1 MAEATVL
8 ATIRQEID
16 NAVKKRERYK
26 NLVNGKKE
34 LLNSLKEKINDCI
47 RKVSATS
54 FENKSLYVDKLR
66 ATVEKIDKILEDA
79 APLINRFN
87 RDTINLGVAGA
98 TQVGKST
105 FLETLSGVK
114 LPRAK
119 EDDKEHGGDSTTAA
133 KSIIINSPETKVT
146 VNFRTKEEFVKN
158 VQAYLPEK
166 DKGKVSDVADFERL
180 PLDEIMSAT
189 EKANERTEL
198 KRLIEAQDAF
208 EHIRGFLGHNPI
220 EIDVED
226 IVDYVTYYQN
236 KDVKHRFWPVVKL
249 VEIRCPFIALGDS
262 DIKLTLVDLPGM
274 GESPRVRQQMVDELE
289 NEVDTVLLFFRSDAA
304 MNSEE
309 HNDTFERIKGAQK
322 FVTYK
327 TKFLSFLIN
336 VRKEDTNPE
345 GHIKTIMT
353 RIHDIFQHNTNEIY
367 QVYKTVVFDTD
378 KVHQDVVS
386 VLSKLVDDIEDL
398 DSDTI
403 DGWLKSIN
411 FDEISDLLNSAY
423 ASLTKSIPCTK
434 SEIALLN
441 KKAETITDEIEV
453 NFGKLQDSYNYKIVD
468 DKNGEM
474 TKAKDNYKK
483 VKSRIKEKVFE
494 INRYISDYPLGYEK
508 TEDLEAWDKKAL
520 KKTNGNHQDEF
531 REDQINRLRTY
542 IRRKY
547 NEIQFVATELY
558 DELID
563 EIIQNFN
570 LSLGADE
577 PFIKQKGRNGI
588 NELLSTLSTT
598 LEDYDNSFIK
608 IAFESLTDEKVS
620 LNQIAF
626 KYIFDTNYALI
637 MSTKEQIGGLSKD
650 YFSPIEGLSDDEVA
664 KNIKN
669 GLITMVRDVN
679 GKIAEA
685 IGNNCTE
692 PIMSFLYSKI
702 EYFVDSLVR
711 TQLNID
717 LVNNYADFVSPF
729 RMQLWPDTF
738 GSSNEAKIAREITNE
753 LREIINNLNNI

>member
-16 NAVKKRERYK
+16 KAVKKRERYK

-34 LLNSLKEKINDCI
+34 ILNSLKEKINDCI
-47 RKVSATS
+47 RKVSTTS

-208 EHIRGFLGHNPI
+208 EHIRGFLGHSPI

-274 GESPRVRQQMVDELE
+274 GESPRVSQQMVDELE

-322 FVTYK
+322 FVTDK

-367 QVYKTVVFDTD
+367 QVYKTVVFDMD

-411 FDEISDLLNSAY
+411 FDEISDLLNSAF
-423 ASLTKSIPCTK
+423 ASFANSIPRTN
-434 SEIALLN
+434 SEHTLLN
-441 KKAETITDEIEV
+441 TEVKKITKAIEV
-453 NFGKLQDSYNYKIVD
+453 NFAKLQDSYNYKIVND
-468 DKNGEM
+468 DGEM
-474 TKAKDNYKK
+474 TKAKENYKK

-494 INRYISDYPLGYEK
+494 INRYISDHPLGYEK
-508 TEDLEAWDKKAL
+508 NEDLEAWDKEAIENVEG
-520 KKTNGNHQDEF
+520 THQAEF
-531 REDQINRLRTY
+531 KEDQINRLRTY

-563 EIIQNFN
+563 EIIEKFN
-570 LSLGADE
+570 LSLDATE
-577 PFIKQKGRNGI
+577 PFIKQKGRNGV
-588 NELLSTLSTT
+588 NELLSTLRSI

-620 LNQIAF
+620 LHQIGF

-637 MSTKEQIGGLSKD
+637 MSTKGQSGGISEE
-650 YFSPIEGLSDDEVA
+650 YFSPISGLTDEEVA
-664 KNIKN
+664 KSIKN

-738 GSSNEAKIAREITNE
+738 GSSNEAKVAREIFNE
-753 LREIINNLNNI
+753 LREIINNINNI

>member
-1 MAEATVL
+1 MSDVL
-8 ATIRQEID
+8 NNIRQEIEK
-16 NAVKKRERYK
+16 AVKKRERYK
-26 NLVNGKKE
+26 ALVNGKVDVLK
-34 LLNSLKEKINDCI
+34 SLREKINDCI

-54 FENKSLYVDKLR
+54 FENKSLYADKLR
-66 ATVEKIDKILEDA
+66 VTVEKIDQILKDA

-105 FLETLSGVK
+105 FLETLSGVE

-146 VNFRTKEEFVKN
+146 VFFRTKEEFVKN
-158 VQAYLPEK
+158 IQAYLPEK
-166 DKGKVSDVADFERL
+166 DKGKVSDVVDFERL
-180 PLDEIMSAT
+180 PLDDIMSAT

-208 EHIRGFLGHNPI
+208 EHIRGLLGHSPI
-220 EIDVED
+220 EIEVQD

-249 VEIRCPFIALGDS
+249 VEIRCPFVALGDS
-262 DIKLTLVDLPGM
+262 NIKLTLVDLPGM
-274 GESPRVRQQMVDELE
+274 GESPRVSQQMVDELE

-304 MNSEE
+304 MNAEE
-309 HNDTFERIKGAQK
+309 HNGTFERIKGAQK
-322 FVTYK
+322 FVADK

-353 RIHDIFQHNTNEIY
+353 RIKDIFQHSADENY
-367 QVYKTVVFDTD
+367 KVYKTVVFDKD

-386 VLSKLVDDIEDL
+386 VLSKLVDDIEEL

-411 FDEISDLLNSAY
+411 FDEIADLINSAC
-423 ASLTKSIPCTK
+423 ANFANSIPCTK
-434 SEIALLN
+434 SEINLLN
-441 KKAETITDEIEV
+441 TKAGNIIKKIEV
-453 NFGKLQDSYNYKIVD
+453 NFAKLQDSYNYKIVGRD
-468 DKNGEM
+468 GEM
-474 TKAKDNYKK
+474 TSAKENYNK

-494 INRYISDYPLGYEK
+494 INRYISEHPLGYEK
-508 TEDLEAWDKKAL
+508 AEDLEAWDNEAVESAK
-520 KKTNGNHQDEF
+520 GNHQAKFKEN
-531 REDQINRLRTY
+531 EINRLRTY

-558 DELID
+558 EEVID
-563 EIIQNFN
+563 EIIENFN
-570 LSLGADE
+570 LSLEAAE
-577 PFIKQKGRNGI
+577 PLIRQKGRNGV
-588 NELLSTLSTT
+588 NELLSTLRSI
-598 LEDYDNSFIK
+598 LEYYDNSFIK
-608 IAFESLTDEKVS
+608 TAFESLTDEKIS
-620 LNQIAF
+620 LHQIAF

-637 MSTKEQIGGLSKD
+637 MNTKEQKGGLSQE
-650 YFSPIEGLSDDEVA
+650 YFSSIKDGSPDEEVA
-664 KNIKN
+664 KSIKN
-669 GLITMVRDVN
+669 GLITIVRDVN
-679 GKIAEA
+679 GKIAES

-692 PIMSFLYSKI
+692 PIMAFLYSKI
-702 EYFVDSLVR
+702 EYFVDSIVR
-711 TQLNID
+711 TQLDIA
-717 LVNNYADFVSPF
+717 LVNNYADFVQPF

-738 GSSNEAKIAREITNE
+738 GRSNEAIIAREITDE
-753 LREIINNLNNI
+753 LRTITNIINNI